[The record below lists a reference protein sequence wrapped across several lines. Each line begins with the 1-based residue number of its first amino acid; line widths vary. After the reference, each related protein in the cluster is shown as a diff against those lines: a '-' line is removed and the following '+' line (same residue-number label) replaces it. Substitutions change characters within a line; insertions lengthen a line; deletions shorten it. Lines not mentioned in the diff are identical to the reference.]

1 MKIVILDAYTSNP
14 GDLSWDKFSALGE
27 LCVYERTAKE
37 EILER
42 CKDAEIILDN
52 KVVLDRETLA
62 QLPKLKYIGV
72 LATGYNIIDAQAATE
87 LGITVCNVPTY
98 STRAV
103 AQLTFALILEFY
115 NGVAAHNEAVHAGE
129 WTACKDFCFQKTPLL
144 ELSGKTF
151 GIVGYGKIGQEVAKI
166 ADVFGMNILCC
177 VRSSKPQPSFENF
190 RFVSLDELAEKSDI
204 ISFHCPLKQETKGL
218 VNAEFISK
226 MKNNAIIINT
236 ARGPIIDEKAL
247 AAALDSGKI
256 AGAAVDVLSCEP
268 PKSDNPLLSCKNCII
283 TPHIAWAG
291 YETRERLLE
300 IVYQNLK
307 SFLDGEPI
315 NVVNIK

>member
-14 GDLSWDKFSALGE
+14 GDLSWEKFEQLGE
-27 LCVYERTAKE
+27 IYVYERTARD

-42 CKDAEIILDN
+42 CKDADIILNN
-52 KVVLDRETLA
+52 KVILDREILE
-62 QLPKLKYIGV
+62 QLPRLKYIGI
-72 LATGYNIIDAQAATE
+72 LATGYNIVDIKAATE

-115 NGVAAHNEAVHAGE
+115 NHVAAHDEAVHSGE
-129 WTACKDFCFQKTPLL
+129 WSSCKDFCFQKTPLL
-144 ELSGKTF
+144 ELSGKTL
-151 GIVGYGKIGQEVAKI
+151 GIVGFGKIGQEVAKI
-166 ADVFGMNILCC
+166 ADALGMNILCA
-177 VRSSKPQPSFENF
+177 VRSPKPKPSFENF
-190 RFVSLDELAEKSDI
+190 KFVSLDELAEMSDI
-204 ISFHCPLKQETKGL
+204 ISFHCPLTKETQGL

-226 MKNNAIIINT
+226 MKSNAIIINT

-247 AAALDSGKI
+247 ATALDSGKI

-268 PKSDNPLLSCKNCII
+268 PKNDNPLLSCKNCII

-291 YETRERLLE
+291 FETRERLLDA
-300 IVYQNLK
+300 VYKNLK
-307 SFLDGEPI
+307 AFLDGNAI
-315 NVVNIK
+315 NVVNNR

>member
-72 LATGYNIIDAQAATE
+72 LATGYNIIDVQAATE

-151 GIVGYGKIGQEVAKI
+151 GIVGFGKIGQEVAKI

-177 VRSSKPQPSFENF
+177 VKSPKPQPSFENF

-204 ISFHCPLKQETKGL
+204 ISFHCPLTQETKGL